1 MVNLRTLHTASLAV
15 AAVLLYSAA
24 ESLALLGT
32 NESEQAGQTQQPEA
46 QSHTPHADNAQA
58 DGSQPESG
66 QASTPDTPEA
76 SPDVVFTGLEIFR
89 PRRQPLQHGSQ
100 YDAALPLLLT
110 TPEANLERLKQ
121 ALGSSWLSNGVR
133 AGGSKCCMVAK
144 NAAPSC
150 PAAVAL
156 LSSLDCNMKEIQAAR
171 EAVTKLESSLLET
184 KEEIQLPCAKIS
196 SKLLHYIDL
205 MIFNTAFEAYEA
217 GQTPQQALTQTFEH
231 WGIQGDA
238 DESPGSSSSSFAE
251 RKHQV
256 TSSSLP
262 AANIVPVMARAPAQV
277 PIKDIVANGLTND
290 LLRLYPRSQIFLSAA
305 RNPILKS
312 AFMLFLLAYLRYEEL
327 FKPSSSSSKVRVFPS
342 LVPFLTSSV
351 ASKLRDV
358 DALCQ
363 ITLGKVRSSP
373 KMPPSFLSI
382 PRMFFVRKQFGVG
395 LLRVACDLLED
406 AVSTTQRNYESGL
419 SFFNE
424 QMNHLPAETRRYA
437 VPLQKNAAPNVNF
450 RRLCFSLGNRPT
462 ADMLFLPTPCTLKD
476 LNIEQ
481 QSAPPSEAQT
491 AEDTSFLQGAEQQI
505 ARPEAPRSSLV
516 VEEDEKAFYYHL
528 IATSGGNKDSL
539 APLLTRVAVNRSD
552 FMLSKDPRTYTAI
565 VKSVKKNVSACKKS
579 RYQDLEKEM
588 QKEGMRSSL
597 EFSQKCTAYQ
607 DAKGW
612 KKSKCEKFLIP
623 LHCEYF
629 DSTRSAIATRID
641 LKLSLGWMARQ
652 EPCIGRRCKK
662 WERAHPFAMVASSP
676 RQYQAFGECSPWIR
690 ALLTFYE
697 WLGLY
702 SLRAKDMDS
711 RDAIY
716 GLNEYQALFLMTG
729 RHEKQGLFKK
739 IFGLL
744 KDKEKTT
751 KMHVRFLMSQLSS
764 DAMLALQ
771 SAFRPVVHPDT
782 LQRLN
787 QYAAFMSKPS
797 GEVRDAG
804 GLAKKL
810 DKVIS
815 AWTYTGMPELVK
827 EKLDKGLTPS
837 KNDFKG
843 FNLTQPPPL
852 TAALNTTL
860 KNEMLAAMGFLGQQ
874 ADMQEQLWVAC
885 RNLSLASVSTQL
897 LHDSRHLL
905 QQAGDDLLIVG
916 IVVNP
921 KQTSAGLKGGLLER
935 ITTSIA
941 TAANKLLRRPAY
953 ELRHATY
960 TAVVPDYSKIALVL
974 KELSQIYKNNPS
986 AFPSVD
992 VFHRAADA
1000 LFLLLEEQFFSPA
1013 GLPAGVPYTVMLNN
1027 VNPLYATLDGTE
1039 RAAEFRRSVLSNFF
1053 SHLWKLALNV
1063 SIESLVQPEAIEK
1076 RELQYSKPTW
1086 LKSAMDPL
1094 QANSFRMIMTG
1105 GDFALKLFDNML
1117 SKPQKKM
1124 LKSVKYGTG
1133 LIFTYNVHLSGKL
1146 YMELGYRSITN
1157 QLNAVAMSAQP
1168 TELVTQ
1174 SGGTSLTNQSGFAGS
1189 GCGPMGIC
1197 IDTASTSSAPDNLPI
1212 SSSPALTA
1220 GFALLKGVVL
1230 IGLSS
1235 VLGPAISLYIIVSSH
1250 WKFLA
1255 RIEMAIE
1262 NLFKWILYKIT
1273 HSRFGRWFKD
1283 LKESRKA
1290 KKEAARLAALSSG
1303 TKKKRKIGL
1312 GKWRRKGKGGTETV
1326 PEAQQETESLSEAEG
1341 NTDFN
1346 VGQLE
1351 GQWEDMFESTG
1362 GSAS

>member
-1 MVNLRTLHTASLAV
+1 MCNAV
-15 AAVLLYSAA
+15 
-24 ESLALLGT
+24 
-32 NESEQAGQTQQPEA
+32 
-46 QSHTPHADNAQA
+46 
-58 DGSQPESG
+58 
-66 QASTPDTPEA
+66 
-76 SPDVVFTGLEIFR
+76 
-89 PRRQPLQHGSQ
+89 
-100 YDAALPLLLT
+100 T

-238 DESPGSSSSSFAE
+238 DESPGSSSSSFE
-251 RKHQV
+251 GPPSLRCCHRHQV

-305 RNPILKS
+305 RNPICTLSLTPFPSSEEHCGSCACFASFVFAVKS

-528 IATSGGNKDSL
+528 IATSECDTSFHAISSSAAGGNKDSL

-827 EKLDKGLTPS
+827 VRPAHCLANTMIRIDAIPVSQEKLDKGLTPS

-1146 YMELGYRSITN
+1146 YMELGYRSYGNFITS
-1157 QLNAVAMSAQP
+1157 QAP
-1168 TELVTQ
+1168 
-1174 SGGTSLTNQSGFAGS
+1174 F
-1189 GCGPMGIC
+1189 MGQAITRW
-1197 IDTASTSSAPDNLPI
+1197 ISHRQDSRVSEIFGWIGLALFFVSSVIVWVPI
-1212 SSSPALTA
+1212 SLA
-1220 GFALLKGVVL
+1220 
-1230 IGLSS
+1230 
-1235 VLGPAISLYIIVSSH
+1235 SLP
-1250 WKFLA
+1250 
-1255 RIEMAIE
+1255 R
-1262 NLFKWILYKIT
+1262 
-1273 HSRFGRWFKD
+1273 
-1283 LKESRKA
+1283 
-1290 KKEAARLAALSSG
+1290 
-1303 TKKKRKIGL
+1303 
-1312 GKWRRKGKGGTETV
+1312 
-1326 PEAQQETESLSEAEG
+1326 
-1341 NTDFN
+1341 
-1346 VGQLE
+1346 
-1351 GQWEDMFESTG
+1351 
-1362 GSAS
+1362 